1 MKWQKAVLHP
11 IKRKENSMGFQT
23 NAEDYCNEQVA
34 QAVEELS
41 YVANVDGVKERIIKT
56 ADLELHFELNTD

>member
-1 MKWQKAVLHP
+1 
-11 IKRKENSMGFQT
+11 MGFQT